1 MLYVWCN
8 SVMFDEDSGLV
19 EVNHNL
25 NESYLFIIR
34 KDNAEAKEPYA
45 DTWFDRKRYE
55 FTKYQ
60 IKETDMRV
68 KTATFTSPH
77 YFDLTTGQFHCLIVS
92 PYHENFSGILLKVEY
107 DADSDMYNYQCQDMS
122 RWFMTKG
129 SIRGQVDTSW
139 KFNSEEITSVTTK
152 LSDNQWTYYDSIAN
166 WCAITKIG
174 DRLTDA
180 AKDTYRK
187 RLSGLRPLDYYNW
200 EYAGGVLKGNGLTQT
215 LTMLATNKPW
225 IELIRTL
232 ALGGTSNCKD
242 VYVNK
247 HGVVQVIPTLDK
259 GDMTDEVHIEPEQLS
274 SLKITF
280 DTTNAITVVLTSD
293 QHKYN
298 DVTMENKDTWNY
310 PGGGNKYL
318 AKDLVG
324 LDLEVIFGSLREM
337 IVTNTPSTTKVA
349 STTSSSSS
357 TTTNKNGNPFNSKAK
372 KAWVDADNGSGSF
385 KSSFISELKKNG
397 WTVKDGGT
405 SSYTHYNDYFNVTS
419 DYAVLV
425 TIYNG
430 FCAGTI
436 REAYSSTIQNK
447 LKNKGVQLVVVFDTK
462 NWTDPQGMKPYRYGD
477 FKGYSA
483 GRAWDDNFSSSD
495 PSISN
500 VADFL
505 KKNNAVYC
513 AYPNVS
519 GAIEQFLAGGY
530 YKWKK

>member
-1 MLYVWCN
+1 MLYVWCS

-34 KDNAEAKEPYA
+34 KDNASTREPWA
-45 DTWFDRKRYE
+45 DTWFGAKRYE

-77 YFDLTTGQFHCLIVS
+77 FFDLTTGQFHCLIVS
-92 PYHENFSGILLKVEY
+92 PFHENFSGILIKCEY
-107 DADSDMYNYQCQDMS
+107 DASSDMYNYQCQDMS
-122 RWFMTKG
+122 RWYMTKALYHT
-129 SIRGQVDTSW
+129 ITSNTW
-139 KFNSEEITSVTTK
+139 THNDEEIESVESK
-152 LSDNQWTYYDSIAN
+152 IKKDLTYYDAIAGF
-166 WCAITKIG
+166 CTLG
-174 DRLTDA
+174 YMSPPLTDA
-180 AKDTYRK
+180 LKNSYRK

-200 EYAGGVLKGNGLTQT
+200 EYAGGVLKGNGLTQN
-215 LTMLATNKPW
+215 LAMIIENKPM
-225 IELIRTL
+225 IEIIRTL
-232 ALGGTSNCKD
+232 ALGGTNNSKD

-247 HGVVQVIPTLDK
+247 HGVVQVVPTLDR

-280 DTTNAITVVLTSD
+280 DETNVVTNVGFYVKSKFNDATPETINDFHGVKRTNAYSSADII
-293 QHKYN
+293 
-298 DVTMENKDTWNY
+298 
-310 PGGGNKYL
+310 
-318 AKDLVG
+318 G
-324 LDLEVIFGSLREM
+324 LKLSSIFGLMSEE
-337 IVTNTPSTTKVA
+337 VKTNTPAATKVA
-349 STTSSSSS
+349 STTST
-357 TTTNKNGNPFNSKAK
+357 TTTNKNGNPFNNKAK

-405 SSYTHYNDYFNVTS
+405 GPGTHYANYSNVTS

-425 TIYNG
+425 NIYNG

-436 REAYSSTIQNK
+436 REAYSSAIQNK

-477 FKGYSA
+477 FTGYNA

-495 PSISN
+495 PSIKN
-500 VADFL
+500 VAKFL
-505 KKNNAVYC
+505 KDNNAVYC

>member
-1 MLYVWCN
+1 
-8 SVMFDEDSGLV
+8 
-19 EVNHNL
+19 
-25 NESYLFIIR
+25 
-34 KDNAEAKEPYA
+34 
-45 DTWFDRKRYE
+45 
-55 FTKYQ
+55 
-60 IKETDMRV
+60 
-68 KTATFTSPH
+68 
-77 YFDLTTGQFHCLIVS
+77 
-92 PYHENFSGILLKVEY
+92 
-107 DADSDMYNYQCQDMS
+107 
-122 RWFMTKG
+122 
-129 SIRGQVDTSW
+129 
-139 KFNSEEITSVTTK
+139 
-152 LSDNQWTYYDSIAN
+152 
-166 WCAITKIG
+166 
-174 DRLTDA
+174 
-180 AKDTYRK
+180 
-187 RLSGLRPLDYYNW
+187 
-200 EYAGGVLKGNGLTQT
+200 
-215 LTMLATNKPW
+215 
-225 IELIRTL
+225 L

-247 HGVVQVIPTLDK
+247 HGVVQVVPTMDM
-259 GDMTDEVHIEPEQLS
+259 GDMTDEIHIEPEQVS

-280 DTTNAITVVLTSD
+280 DTTNAITVVLYYD

-298 DVTMENKDTWNY
+298 DVTTENQSTWDY
-310 PGGGNKYL
+310 PKAGNKYL

-324 LDLEVIFGSLREM
+324 LDLEVIFGSLREE
-337 IVTNTPSTTKVA
+337 IVTNTPSATKVA
-349 STTSSSSS
+349 STSSSS

-405 SSYTHYNDYFNVTS
+405 GPGTHYANYSNVTS

-425 TIYNG
+425 NIYNG

-436 REAYSSTIQNK
+436 REAYSSSIQNK

-477 FKGYSA
+477 FTGYNA

-495 PSISN
+495 PSIKN
-500 VADFL
+500 VAKFL
-505 KKNNAVYC
+505 KDNNAVYC